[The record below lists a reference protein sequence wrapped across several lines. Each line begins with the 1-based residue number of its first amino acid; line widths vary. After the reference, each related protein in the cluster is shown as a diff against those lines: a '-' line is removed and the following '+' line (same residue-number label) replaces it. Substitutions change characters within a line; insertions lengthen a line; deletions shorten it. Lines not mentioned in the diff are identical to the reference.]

1 MTALLTACGRR
12 CTHPWPQGATFSAF
26 RLIVSRDGRRL
37 CRIDPLSASSTV
49 VGFVSQPNLRCAM
62 YRARA
67 RATTH
72 RRPVPDAHTRRP
84 RVDGCQDAGRSSA
97 MDMIRA
103 TGEGC
108 IASVVQAP
116 PGKCLGRS
124 QEVATAGAFFASPK
138 ASCIAGPGRVGDGGL
153 ALADVKGASPVSSR
167 SSFTSRKSH
176 LSAPPHVRWS
186 GGQVGTRAA
195 RPPYHSAWPHR
206 RPSRPRC
213 R

>member
-1 MTALLTACGRR
+1 MDDDYAASVPCQQAARR
-12 CTHPWPQGATFSAF
+12 WGLSLSPTYATQCTGLGQGPRHT
-26 RLIVSRDGRRL
+26 GGL
-37 CRIDPLSASSTV
+37 CPTPIRGDRGST
-49 VGFVSQPNLRCAM
+49 
-62 YRARA
+62 
-67 RATTH
+67 
-72 RRPVPDAHTRRP
+72 DAKTL
-84 RVDGCQDAGRSSA
+84 GGSSA

-103 TGEGC
+103 AGEGC
-108 IASVVQAP
+108 IASVAQTS

-138 ASCIAGPGRVGDGGL
+138 ASSSAGKERVVKGGL

-167 SSFTSRKSH
+167 SLFTSRKSH